1 MPDLFAALDVFLQE
15 HRCGELD
22 GGVDG
27 RRIGWRATAERPSH
41 TEPSLLNQVWK
52 TRKSNPPPPPRWCK
66 VDPLAAPPRPS

>member
-1 MPDLFAALDVFLQE
+1 MPDLFAALDAFLQE

-41 TEPSLLNQVWK
+41 TEPSLLNQLLE
-52 TRKSNPPPPPRWCK
+52 N
-66 VDPLAAPPRPS
+66 